1 MDNQAL
7 SHSESPRDPSASLT
21 RSNRSGGPKTP
32 EGKAKTS
39 QNALKAGV
47 YSARPLLPDENEADF
62 EELVTLFC
70 QDLQVVGPVE
80 SMYAQQLAGLAWRRM
95 RLEQLEY
102 RITLEQLA
110 RYPTVEE
117 FRKVNLNCPY
127 GVESYLKGWRKFD
140 EADIAS
146 YRERLEQVQR
156 YIDNG
161 LDQEE
166 LQRLAAEDSLMFE
179 WIADIAADYKLSN
192 PTPER
197 IVAARS
203 GLEGKT
209 RPLLE
214 SILSRVRREIDDVL
228 WIPDHQPEIEAA
240 IVRVR
245 DLRVLEL
252 MQMNR
257 SKRAFDDLAREFDRT
272 LAQLHKQQDWRLRRG
287 KIIDITPTAR
297 EVKQNV

>member
-7 SHSESPRDPSASLT
+7 SHSESRREPTVSLT
-21 RSNRSGGPKTP
+21 RSNRSGGPQTP

-39 QNALKAGV
+39 KNALKTGV
-47 YSARPLLPDENEADF
+47 YSAMVLLPNESETDF

-70 QDLQVVGPVE
+70 QDLQVVGPIE
-80 SMYAQQLAGLAWRRM
+80 SMYAKQLAGFTWKRM
-95 RLEQLEY
+95 RLEQLEH
-102 RITLEQLA
+102 RITLEGLA
-110 RYPTVEE
+110 RYPTIEE
-117 FRKVNLNCPY
+117 FRKVNLKVPY
-127 GVESYLKGWRKFD
+127 GVESYLKGFGKFD
-140 EADIAS
+140 EADFAS
-146 YRERLEQVQR
+146 YRRRLEQVQR

-166 LQRLAAEDSLMFE
+166 LQRLAAEDPLMFE
-179 WIADIAADYKLSN
+179 WIADIATDYKLTN

-197 IVAARS
+197 IASARS
-203 GLEGKT
+203 GLEGKE

-214 SILSRVRREIDDVL
+214 LVLSRVRREIDDVL

-257 SKRAFDDLAREFDRT
+257 SKRAFDDLARDFDRT
-272 LAQLHKQQDWRLRRG
+272 LTQLHKQQDWRMRRG
-287 KIIDITPTAR
+287 KLIDITPTAR
-297 EVKQNV
+297 EIKQNV